1 MKPTLLILAL
11 VWLSAMF
18 QRTVGV
24 ILFAAAL
31 VLCLTGCKTAPVT
44 HGIPN
49 LALVEPG
56 VWRGG
61 QPNAEGW
68 AWLKSQGVFVDVKLN
83 TPNEASDADALTN
96 GMFLQTEGAINF
108 EQQTLGKPNK
118 ESIEAAMYLIALS
131 KYNHQG
137 VYVHCEHG
145 QDRTGLIIGA
155 YRVEAEGWSKSE
167 AYKEMLA
174 HGFHP
179 ILRGLV
185 RSWDEDV
192 KATK

>member
-1 MKPTLLILAL
+1 MKTKLNIRTATALAVASSALLAI
-11 VWLSAMF
+11 
-18 QRTVGV
+18 
-24 ILFAAAL
+24 
-31 VLCLTGCKTAPVT
+31 CGCKSAPIT

-68 AWLKSQGVFVDVKLN
+68 AWLKSQGVLYDVKLN
-83 TPNEASDADALTN
+83 TWDEASDMQAITN
-96 GMFLQTEGAINF
+96 GIFVQDDGIINF
-108 EQQTLGKPNK
+108 EQQTIGKPDSYAL
-118 ESIEAAMYLIALS
+118 ESAVQSII
-131 KYNHQG
+131 NHAGTIG

-145 QDRTGLIIGA
+145 QDRTGLVIGA
-155 YRVEAEGWSKSE
+155 YRVQAEKWSKSD
-167 AYKEMLA
+167 AYKEMAA

-192 KATK
+192 Q